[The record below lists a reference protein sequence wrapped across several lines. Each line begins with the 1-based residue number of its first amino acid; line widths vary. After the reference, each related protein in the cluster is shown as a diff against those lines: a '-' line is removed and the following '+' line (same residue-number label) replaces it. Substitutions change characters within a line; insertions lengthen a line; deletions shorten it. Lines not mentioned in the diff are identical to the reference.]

1 MNASVRGSGSRS
13 DVAEAARTASENAVE
28 WALRSAVAAD
38 VEVIAELRATVMRAD
53 LERLGRYDE
62 HRVRQRL
69 RDSFSPQH
77 TSIVVIDRQLAG
89 CVTVRPAE
97 GGRWWL
103 EHFYLA
109 PHHQGRGLGSDV
121 LRTILAR
128 TDAQGVAVG
137 LNVLQGSAARR
148 LYERHGFVV
157 EDQDPI
163 DVFMVRPP
171 GATASGP
178 SRRQN

>member
-1 MNASVRGSGSRS
+1 MDAGGSVARS
-13 DVAEAARTASENAVE
+13 DLTVPERAVGWTLRPAS
-28 WALRSAVAAD
+28 AAD
-38 VEVIAELRATVMRAD
+38 IEVIAELRAAVMRAD

-77 TSIVVIDRQLAG
+77 TSIIMIDRDLAG
-89 CVTVRPAE
+89 CVTVRPDE
-97 GGRWWL
+97 GRQWL

-109 PHHQGRGLGSDV
+109 PHRQGRGLGSAV
-121 LRTILAR
+121 LRTVLER
-128 TDAQGVAVG
+128 TDAQGMAVG
-137 LNVLQGSAARR
+137 LNVLRGSAARR

-157 EDQDPI
+157 ESQDPI

-171 GATASGP
+171 GGGGSPAKA
-178 SRRQN
+178 

>member
-1 MNASVRGSGSRS
+1 MNAEMPPSRTRS
-13 DVAEAARTASENAVE
+13 DGGAPPQTASARGASWTLRPAV
-28 WALRSAVAAD
+28 VAD
-38 VEVIAELRATVMRAD
+38 VEAIAELRATVMRPD

-69 RDSFSPQH
+69 RDSFSTEH
-77 TSIVVIDRQLAG
+77 TSIITSDGEVMG

-97 GGRWWL
+97 GAQWL

-109 PHHQGRGLGSDV
+109 PRYQGRGLGSAV
-121 LRTILAR
+121 LRTVLRRAEAHGTTVR
-128 TDAQGVAVG
+128 

-157 EDQDPI
+157 DSEDPI

-171 GATASGP
+171 GAGP
-178 SRRQN
+178 AGRG

>member
-1 MNASVRGSGSRS
+1 MDARGMSGTRV
-13 DVAEAARTASENAVE
+13 DTASWV
-28 WALRSAVAAD
+28 LRSAVTAD
-38 VEVIAELRATVMRAD
+38 VETIAELRATVMRGD

-62 HRVRQRL
+62 HMVRQRL

-77 TSIVVIDRQLAG
+77 TSIIEIDGATAG

-97 GGRWWL
+97 GRQWL

-109 PHHQGRGLGSDV
+109 PHCQGRGLGSAV
-121 LRTILAR
+121 LRTVLER
-128 TDAQGVAVG
+128 TDARGLTVG

-157 EDQDPI
+157 EAEDPI

-171 GATASGP
+171 GASAD
-178 SRRQN
+178 SRV